1 MSGKSTSDLLG
12 FLDFASSKGLI
23 KQSIIRDLKTACN
36 AVFGILGEDEAE
48 DVFSIDWEE
57 TFQRYENLNALNVS
71 PNTLRTYR
79 QRVNQAVS
87 EFERFQP
94 NPGQWKPT
102 IGRRG
107 GNTSKRSTKNA
118 ANDQKGGDMEV
129 HSASDAPQTGSADN
143 IIYRFPLRRNTIV
156 QISGLP
162 YDVTRPEMTRMAN
175 FLQTLVAESEPSGP
189 NQLMLKS
196 PDSEDQSRQML

>member
-12 FLDFASSKGLI
+12 FLDFASNKGLI

-87 EFERFQP
+87 EFEKFQP

-107 GNTSKRSTKNA
+107 GNAAKRSTKNA
-118 ANDQKGGDMEV
+118 VNDQKDGNVEPQG
-129 HSASDAPQTGSADN
+129 ASDAAQIGSADD
-143 IIYRFPLRRNTIV
+143 IIHRFPLRRNTIV
-156 QISGLP
+156 KISGLP

-175 FLQTLVAESEPSGP
+175 FLQTLVAEAEPSGSP
-189 NQLMLKS
+189 QLMLKS
-196 PDSEDQSRQML
+196 PDSEDPPQQTM